1 MSQPDPLEDLKRT
14 IVLLYGIMANGKPFW
29 LFAAIR
35 PSKYQAFLSVQKEGA
50 IDLDKFEVYGEL
62 IISGEGKS
70 PPDEVI
76 LKVAEMYQTDV
87 SSFLEAAHE
96 EPKKPE

>member
-14 IVLLYGIMANGKPFW
+14 IVLLYGMMDSGAPFW
-29 LFAAIR
+29 VFAAIR
-35 PSKYQAFLSVQKEGA
+35 PSKYQEFISAHKEGKV
-50 IDLDKFEVYGEL
+50 DLEKFGVYGEL

-76 LKVAEMYQTDV
+76 LKVAEMYQSDPATFAK
-87 SSFLEAAHE
+87 SFKE
-96 EPKKPE
+96 